1 MVVDVAL
8 TASLIL
14 LAIVCL
20 VSARVSLRL
29 WLPGPRERDRLQA
42 ERVER
47 MLSDDDGSQLEMT

>member
-8 TASLIL
+8 TASIIL

-20 VSARVSLRL
+20 VSTRVSLRL
-29 WLPGPRERDRLQA
+29 WLPGPRERGRLQA

-47 MLSDDDGSQLEMT
+47 MLSDDGGSQLEIT